1 VFRSLWRE
9 RLSLKRVVIV
19 GVVLLVVVV
28 AVYRQR
34 LYLRDPLG
42 TVERN
47 GMRVEGARVFINY
60 YNDALVQSADG
71 GRPYLVQRGSVPGTP
86 AKLSC
91 LRGMMCWT
99 EADIA
104 TVVPLGGVDY
114 RPNLVMTNREVTFQ
128 DGNGDGVRVV
138 LR

>member
-28 AVYRQR
+28 VVYRQR

-60 YNDALVQSADG
+60 YNDVLVQSADG

-91 LRGMMCWT
+91 LRGMVCWT

-104 TVVPLGGVDY
+104 TVVPLGGADY
-114 RPNLVMTNREVTFQ
+114 RPNVVMGNKEVTFQ